1 MSTDLAQLA
10 PLAVLIPFL
19 GAALNFVIVHRNRL
33 QRTVTVGAMAL
44 TLVLDA
50 VMLADVW
57 NQGPQAVHL
66 GGWAA
71 PYGIVMVVDQLSA
84 LMLVVSVVVSLAVLV
99 YAVSEGVAGGD
110 DEGPISIFYPTFLLL
125 VAGVSNA
132 FLAGDLFNLY
142 VGFEILLT
150 ASYVL
155 LTMGG
160 TAQRIRAGVTYV
172 VVSVISSIL
181 FLITLGMIYG
191 ATGTVNMADLSVKLA
206 DLPQGTQLQLHLM
219 LLIAFGVKAAVF
231 PLSFWLPDSY
241 PTASAP
247 VTAVFAGL
255 LTKVGVYSIIRT
267 ETLLFPD
274 RQINGL
280 LMWVALLTMFVGI
293 LGALA
298 QIDIKRMLSFTL
310 ISHIGYMIFGIA
322 VGTPQALAAVVYY
335 IAHHI
340 VIQTSLFLVAGL
352 IERRGGSTNVDRL
365 AGMLRI
371 SPLLGV
377 LYLIPA
383 LNLGGIPPF
392 SGFLGKV
399 GLLEAGIASGTWLDY
414 LLVGVSVLVSLLTL
428 LALIRVWNRVF
439 LRRVEDA
446 EYPDPVLRATTAQ
459 GHRPLNSRVV
469 TGNPGSVL
477 SGGSEVVLLPRTM
490 VGATTALVVVGVALT
505 VFAGPLFDLAGSA
518 ADNQVHPDRYVDA
531 VLAPVGEGGVS
542 EEAP

>member
-274 RQINGL
+274 RQIKGL
-280 LMWVALLTMFVGI
+280 LMWVALLTMLVGI

-459 GHRPLNSRVV
+459 GHHPHSSRVV

-477 SGGSEVVLLPRTM
+477 AGSSEVVLLPRTM

>member
-1 MSTDLAQLA
+1 
-10 PLAVLIPFL
+10 
-19 GAALNFVIVHRNRL
+19 
-33 QRTVTVGAMAL
+33 
-44 TLVLDA
+44 
-50 VMLADVW
+50 
-57 NQGPQAVHL
+57 
-66 GGWAA
+66 
-71 PYGIVMVVDQLSA
+71 
-84 LMLVVSVVVSLAVLV
+84 
-99 YAVSEGVAGGD
+99 
-110 DEGPISIFYPTFLLL
+110 
-125 VAGVSNA
+125 
-132 FLAGDLFNLY
+132 
-142 VGFEILLT
+142 
-150 ASYVL
+150 
-155 LTMGG
+155 MGG

-459 GHRPLNSRVV
+459 GHHPHSSRVV

-477 SGGSEVVLLPRTM
+477 AGSSEVVLLPRTM

>member
-280 LMWVALLTMFVGI
+280 LMWVALLTMLVGI

-414 LLVGVSVLVSLLTL
+414 LCLLYTS
-428 LALIRVWNRVF
+428 
-439 LRRVEDA
+439 D
-446 EYPDPVLRATTAQ
+446 
-459 GHRPLNSRVV
+459 
-469 TGNPGSVL
+469 
-477 SGGSEVVLLPRTM
+477 
-490 VGATTALVVVGVALT
+490 
-505 VFAGPLFDLAGSA
+505 A
-518 ADNQVHPDRYVDA
+518 ADDA
-531 VLAPVGEGGVS
+531 PRV
-542 EEAP
+542 

>member
-44 TLVLDA
+44 TLLLDA

-280 LMWVALLTMFVGI
+280 LMWVALLTMLVGI

-428 LALIRVWNRVF
+428 LVLIRVWNRVF

-459 GHRPLNSRVV
+459 GHHPRNSRVV
-469 TGNPGSVL
+469 TGNPGSML
-477 SGGSEVVLLPRTM
+477 SGGSDVVLLPRTM

-518 ADNQVHPDRYVDA
+518 ADNLVHPDRYVDA

>member
-280 LMWVALLTMFVGI
+280 LMWVALLTMLVGI

-414 LLVGVSVLVSLLTL
+414 LLVGVSVLVSLRTL

-459 GHRPLNSRVV
+459 GHHPHSSRVV

-477 SGGSEVVLLPRTM
+477 AGSSEVVLLPRTM